1 MSTDQTSPWVTKEGV
16 EVKIG
21 QVWRD
26 LDKRMR
32 GRCVQVVEFGTI
44 TFVGKVRVQGYG
56 RITGASGTKRWLS
69 VARMHR
75 HSTGFELVETIECAT
90 MARAPNIF
98 AAMLPSRKAPG
109 NRAKRS
115 AVRRCNCSGGFR
127 LLNADALLLG
137 LTDRES
143 PQESR

>member
-1 MSTDQTSPWVTKEGV
+1 MRGAPPESDWVTRHDIRTMSTDQTSPWVTKEGV

-26 LDKRMR
+26 LDKRMQ

-90 MARAPNIF
+90 MARTPNT
-98 AAMLPSRKAPG
+98 
-109 NRAKRS
+109 S
-115 AVRRCNCSGGFR
+115 ADFVATQDG
-127 LLNADALLLG
+127 LLDRDV
-137 LTDRES
+137 LTIPPER
-143 PQESR
+143 